1 MSADPVRYEP
11 STEPIDR
18 EPRGYPYLSKENE
31 ALLRDTLATAGVE
44 LGEWDDLILRWLA
57 KWEFGTV
64 AVVASWIVRT
74 ARSGPAS
81 AGGESSLAA
90 SASLQPRTPAPD
102 GTVGTPAVS
111 AGARYAS
118 AKQTRAALRRHQ
130 DAWGT
135 GRGPD
140 GVAEHGHG
148 R

>member
-1 MSADPVRYEP
+1 MSAEPVHYEP

-18 EPRGYPYLSKENE
+18 EPRGYPFLAKENE
-31 ALLRDTLATAGVE
+31 ALLRDTLANAGVE

-74 ARSGPAS
+74 AQSGPPGS
-81 AGGESSLAA
+81 AGEASLAA
-90 SASLQPRTPAPD
+90 SASVQARTPALN

-118 AKQTRAALRRHQ
+118 AKQTPAALRRRQ
-130 DAWGT
+130 DASGT

-140 GVAEHGHG
+140 GQAEHGRG